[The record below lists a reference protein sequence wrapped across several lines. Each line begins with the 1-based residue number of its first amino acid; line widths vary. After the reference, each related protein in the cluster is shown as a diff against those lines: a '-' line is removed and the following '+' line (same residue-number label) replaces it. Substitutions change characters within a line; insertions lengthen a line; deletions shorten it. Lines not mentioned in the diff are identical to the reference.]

1 MGKKVFVSY
10 KYGDNKVKKLS
21 SVSSS
26 EETTVRHYVDKLQK
40 LLDKNDHINKG
51 EQDGEDLS
59 SFKDST
65 IASKLRNKIYDSTV
79 TIVIVSKGMK
89 DSSLNEDE
97 QWIPWEISYSLK
109 EQSRADR
116 ISRTNSV
123 LAVVLPDEEGNYD
136 YYIEEKSC
144 PSCQC
149 TTFKTEF
156 LFSIMRVNM
165 FNIKEPKYNNCDR
178 HGSSKVYLGLSSYI
192 HSVKWDDFH
201 SDIDSHIRTAIEING
216 KIDSYNITKTVS

>member
-10 KYGDNKVKKLS
+10 KYGDNKVKKLG

-26 EETTVRHYVDKLQK
+26 EETTVRHYVDTLQK
-40 LLDKNDHINKG
+40 LLDENDHINKG

-65 IASKLRNKIYDSTV
+65 IASKLRNKIYDSSV

-89 DSSLNEDE
+89 DRSLSEDE

-109 EQSRADR
+109 EHSRDG
-116 ISRTNSV
+116 RTSKTNAM
-123 LAVVLPDEEGNYD
+123 LAVVLPDKEGSYG
-136 YYIEEKSC
+136 YYIEDESC
-144 PSCQC
+144 PYCKC
-149 TTFKTEF
+149 RTLKTDF
-156 LFSIMRVNM
+156 LFKLMKENM
-165 FNIKEPKYNNCDR
+165 FNVKEPKYDDCDQ
-178 HGSSKVYLGLSSYI
+178 HGNSKVYLGFSSYI

-201 SDIDSHIRTAIEING
+201 GEINRHIQTAIEIND
-216 KIDSYNITKTVS
+216 KIDCYNITKTVV